1 MREHINF
8 LHLCRAPSKKKKNSE
23 KSRERTWHGLFYF
36 LFQGYLMQTCL
47 RVFKIIELKSIF

>member
-8 LHLCRAPSKKKKNSE
+8 LHLCRAPSKKKKILKKVESAP
-23 KSRERTWHGLFYF
+23 GLFYF